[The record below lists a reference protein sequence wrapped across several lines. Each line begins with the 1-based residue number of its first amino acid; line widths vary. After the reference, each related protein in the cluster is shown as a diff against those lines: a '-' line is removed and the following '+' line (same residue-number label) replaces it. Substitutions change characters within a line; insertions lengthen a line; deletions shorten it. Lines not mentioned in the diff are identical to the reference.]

1 MKSSSRS
8 SHRLSPVAAALLAI
22 AACGVLDHRPAA
34 AAEAAQAAARPNII
48 LIMADDK

>member
-1 MKSSSRS
+1 
-8 SHRLSPVAAALLAI
+8 VAAALLAI

-34 AAEAAQAAARPNII
+34 AAEAAARPNII